1 MGNKMISTRHFTF
14 KEGNRNIKIKKEVLM
29 AEEVDLPLERTNRTE
44 LVQRHELFTD
54 ECRHSENP
62 LKVVVQE
69 AM

>member
-1 MGNKMISTRHFTF
+1 
-14 KEGNRNIKIKKEVLM
+14 M

-54 ECRHSENP
+54 ECRHSENA
-62 LKVVVQE
+62 LKAVVQE